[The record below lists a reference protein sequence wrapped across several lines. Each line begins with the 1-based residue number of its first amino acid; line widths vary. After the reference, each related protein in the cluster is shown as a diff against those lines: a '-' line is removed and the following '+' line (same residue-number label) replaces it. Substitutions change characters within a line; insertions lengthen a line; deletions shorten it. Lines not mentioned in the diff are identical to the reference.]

1 MAPAERSCTLGRFAA
16 DEAAPPETLHVV
28 QLQRLRLRQA
38 AESCLDP
45 ISEEDDYTGTSNRR
59 EDDDGVPASSPSA
72 HSSSSAT
79 VDLAQSL
86 R

>member
-16 DEAAPPETLHVV
+16 HEAAPPETLHIVR
-28 QLQRLRLRQA
+28 LQRLRLRQA

-45 ISEEDDYTGTSNRR
+45 IAEEEGKT
-59 EDDDGVPASSPSA
+59 SSPRA
-72 HSSSSAT
+72 HGGSSSNAT

-86 R
+86 S